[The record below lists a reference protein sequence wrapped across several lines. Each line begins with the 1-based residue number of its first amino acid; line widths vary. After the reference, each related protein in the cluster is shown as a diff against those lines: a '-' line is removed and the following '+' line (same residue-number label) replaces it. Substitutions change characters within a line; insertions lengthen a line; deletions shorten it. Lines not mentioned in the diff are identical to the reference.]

1 MFRIRD
7 LKNGLYQVHKKNG
20 PAFEGELK
28 QIAKKGKYMGINI
41 DHMLMAIEKLCLND
55 HDYAD
60 FNDKGLLI
68 YTQLDYKKKAS

>member
-20 PAFEGELK
+20 PAFEGTPNLLF
-28 QIAKKGKYMGINI
+28 KKAVEMGIQ
-41 DHMLMAIEKLCLND
+41 EKELVFAVLRLSNEG

-60 FNDKGLLI
+60 FDGTGRLKYLKRG
-68 YTQLDYKKKAS
+68 K